1 MPNTLSITKGE
12 YGKMK
17 EALTLIEERIVYGTG
32 RLYERMG
39 GSSSLMGS
47 GALEVLATP
56 SMIALMEGTAQE
68 AVQSLLEDGQGTVGT
83 RIDVRHLAATPVG
96 MEVTCTAEVTEV
108 DRRRI
113 VFTVKAMDE
122 KEVIGEG
129 IHERFVIDNEKF
141 FAKCR
146 QKLEK

>member
-1 MPNTLSITKGE
+1 MIQTGITCKKKITVTPE
-12 YGKMK
+12 MT
-17 EALTLIEERIVYGTG
+17 AAA
-32 RLYERMG
+32 
-39 GSSSLMGS
+39 MGS

-68 AVQSLLEDGQGTVGT
+68 AVQSLLEGGQGTVGT

-113 VFTVKAMDE
+113 VFTVKAQDE
-122 KEVIGEG
+122 KELIGEG
-129 IHERFVIDNEKF
+129 THERFVIDNEKF

-146 QKLEK
+146 HKLEK

>member
-1 MPNTLSITKGE
+1 MIQTGLTCKKKITVTPE
-12 YGKMK
+12 MT
-17 EALTLIEERIVYGTG
+17 AAA
-32 RLYERMG
+32 
-39 GSSSLMGS
+39 MGS
-47 GALEVLATP
+47 GTLEVLATP

-68 AVQSLLEDGQGTVGT
+68 AVQNLLEDGQGTVGT

-113 VFTVKAMDE
+113 VFTVKAKDE

>member
-1 MPNTLSITKGE
+1 MIQTGLTCKKKITVTPE
-12 YGKMK
+12 MT
-17 EALTLIEERIVYGTG
+17 AAA
-32 RLYERMG
+32 
-39 GSSSLMGS
+39 MGS

-68 AVQSLLEDGQGTVGT
+68 AVQNLLEDGQGTVGT

-113 VFTVKAMDE
+113 VFTVKAKDE

-141 FAKCR
+141 FAKSR

>member
-1 MPNTLSITKGE
+1 MIQTGLTCKKKITVTPE
-12 YGKMK
+12 MT
-17 EALTLIEERIVYGTG
+17 AAA
-32 RLYERMG
+32 
-39 GSSSLMGS
+39 MGS

-68 AVQSLLEDGQGTVGT
+68 AVQNLLEDGQGTVGT

-113 VFTVKAMDE
+113 VFTVKAKDE

-129 IHERFVIDNEKF
+129 IHERFVIENEKF

>member
-1 MPNTLSITKGE
+1 MIQTGLTCKKKITVTPG
-12 YGKMK
+12 MT
-17 EALTLIEERIVYGTG
+17 AAA
-32 RLYERMG
+32 
-39 GSSSLMGS
+39 MGS

-68 AVQSLLEDGQGTVGT
+68 AVQNLLEDGQGTVGT

-113 VFTVKAMDE
+113 VFTVRAKDE

>member
-1 MPNTLSITKGE
+1 MIQTGLTCKKKITVTPE
-12 YGKMK
+12 MT
-17 EALTLIEERIVYGTG
+17 AAA
-32 RLYERMG
+32 
-39 GSSSLMGS
+39 MGS

-113 VFTVKAMDE
+113 VFTVKAKDE

-141 FAKCR
+141 FAKYR

>member
-1 MPNTLSITKGE
+1 MIQTGLTCKKKITVTPE
-12 YGKMK
+12 MT
-17 EALTLIEERIVYGTG
+17 AAA
-32 RLYERMG
+32 
-39 GSSSLMGS
+39 MGS

-68 AVQSLLEDGQGTVGT
+68 AVQNLLEDGQGTVGT

-113 VFTVKAMDE
+113 VFTVKAKDE
-122 KEVIGEG
+122 KEIIGEG

>member
-1 MPNTLSITKGE
+1 MIQTGLTCKKKITVTPE
-12 YGKMK
+12 MT
-17 EALTLIEERIVYGTG
+17 AAA
-32 RLYERMG
+32 
-39 GSSSLMGS
+39 MGS

-83 RIDVRHLAATPVG
+83 RIDVRHLAATPVD

-113 VFTVKAMDE
+113 VFTVKAKDE

>member
-1 MPNTLSITKGE
+1 MIQTGLTCKKKITVTPE
-12 YGKMK
+12 MT
-17 EALTLIEERIVYGTG
+17 AAA
-32 RLYERMG
+32 
-39 GSSSLMGS
+39 MGS

-68 AVQSLLEDGQGTVGT
+68 AVQNLLEDGQGTVGT

-96 MEVTCTAEVTEV
+96 MEVPCTAEVTEV

-113 VFTVKAMDE
+113 VFTVKAKDE

>member
-1 MPNTLSITKGE
+1 MIQTGLTCKKKITVTPE
-12 YGKMK
+12 MT
-17 EALTLIEERIVYGTG
+17 AAA
-32 RLYERMG
+32 
-39 GSSSLMGS
+39 MGS

-56 SMIALMEGTAQE
+56 SMIALMEGTAHE
-68 AVQSLLEDGQGTVGT
+68 AVQNLLEDGQGTVGT

-113 VFTVKAMDE
+113 VFTVKAKDE

>member
-1 MPNTLSITKGE
+1 MIQTGITCKKKITVTPE
-12 YGKMK
+12 MT
-17 EALTLIEERIVYGTG
+17 AAA
-32 RLYERMG
+32 
-39 GSSSLMGS
+39 MGS

-68 AVQSLLEDGQGTVGT
+68 AVQNLLEDGQGTVGT

-96 MEVTCTAEVTEV
+96 MEVTCTAEITEV

-113 VFTVKAMDE
+113 VFTVKAQDE
-122 KEVIGEG
+122 KELIGEG
-129 IHERFVIDNEKF
+129 THERFVIDNEKF

-146 QKLEK
+146 HKLEK

>member
-1 MPNTLSITKGE
+1 MIQTGLTCKKKITVTPE
-12 YGKMK
+12 MT
-17 EALTLIEERIVYGTG
+17 AAA
-32 RLYERMG
+32 
-39 GSSSLMGS
+39 MGS

-68 AVQSLLEDGQGTVGT
+68 AVQNLLVDGQGTVGT

-113 VFTVKAMDE
+113 VFTVRAKDE

>member
-1 MPNTLSITKGE
+1 MIQTGLTCKKKITVTP
-12 YGKMK
+12 KMT
-17 EALTLIEERIVYGTG
+17 AAA
-32 RLYERMG
+32 
-39 GSSSLMGS
+39 MGS

-113 VFTVKAMDE
+113 VFTVKAKDE

>member
-1 MPNTLSITKGE
+1 MIQTGLTCKKKITVTPE
-12 YGKMK
+12 MT
-17 EALTLIEERIVYGTG
+17 AAA
-32 RLYERMG
+32 
-39 GSSSLMGS
+39 MGS

-68 AVQSLLEDGQGTVGT
+68 AVQNLLEDGQGTVGT

-108 DRRRI
+108 DRRLI
-113 VFTVKAMDE
+113 VFTVKAKDE

>member
-1 MPNTLSITKGE
+1 MIQTGLTCKKKITVTPE
-12 YGKMK
+12 MT
-17 EALTLIEERIVYGTG
+17 AAA
-32 RLYERMG
+32 
-39 GSSSLMGS
+39 MGS

-68 AVQSLLEDGQGTVGT
+68 AVQNLLEDGQGTVGT
-83 RIDVRHLAATPVG
+83 RIDARHLAATPVG

-113 VFTVKAMDE
+113 VFTVKAKDE

>member
-1 MPNTLSITKGE
+1 MIQTGLTCKKKITVTPE
-12 YGKMK
+12 MT
-17 EALTLIEERIVYGTG
+17 AAA
-32 RLYERMG
+32 
-39 GSSSLMGS
+39 MGS

-68 AVQSLLEDGQGTVGT
+68 AVQNLLEDGQGTVGT

-113 VFTVKAMDE
+113 VLTVKAKDE

-129 IHERFVIDNEKF
+129 LHERFVIDNEKF

>member
-1 MPNTLSITKGE
+1 MIQTGITCKKKITVTPE
-12 YGKMK
+12 MT
-17 EALTLIEERIVYGTG
+17 AAA
-32 RLYERMG
+32 
-39 GSSSLMGS
+39 MGS

-68 AVQSLLEDGQGTVGT
+68 AVQSLLEGGQGTVGT

-96 MEVTCTAEVTEV
+96 MDVTCTAEVTEV

-113 VFTVKAMDE
+113 VFTVKAQDE

-129 IHERFVIDNEKF
+129 THERFIIDNEKF
-141 FAKCR
+141 LAKCR
-146 QKLEK
+146 QKLAK

>member
-1 MPNTLSITKGE
+1 MIQTGLTCKKKITVTPE
-12 YGKMK
+12 MT
-17 EALTLIEERIVYGTG
+17 AAA
-32 RLYERMG
+32 
-39 GSSSLMGS
+39 MGS

-68 AVQSLLEDGQGTVGT
+68 AVQNLLEDGQGTVGT

-113 VFTVKAMDE
+113 VFTVRAKDE

-129 IHERFVIDNEKF
+129 IHERFVIENEKF

>member
-1 MPNTLSITKGE
+1 MIQTGLTCKKKITVTPE
-12 YGKMK
+12 MT
-17 EALTLIEERIVYGTG
+17 AAA
-32 RLYERMG
+32 
-39 GSSSLMGS
+39 MGS

-68 AVQSLLEDGQGTVGT
+68 EVQSLLEDGQGTVGT

-113 VFTVKAMDE
+113 VFTVKAKDE

>member
-1 MPNTLSITKGE
+1 MIQTGLTCKKKITVTPE
-12 YGKMK
+12 MT
-17 EALTLIEERIVYGTG
+17 AAA
-32 RLYERMG
+32 
-39 GSSSLMGS
+39 MGS

-68 AVQSLLEDGQGTVGT
+68 AVQNLLEDGQGTVGT

-113 VFTVKAMDE
+113 VFTVKAKDE

-141 FAKCR
+141 FSKCR

>member
-1 MPNTLSITKGE
+1 MIQTGLTCKKKITVTPE
-12 YGKMK
+12 MT
-17 EALTLIEERIVYGTG
+17 AAAI
-32 RLYERMG
+32 
-39 GSSSLMGS
+39 GS

-68 AVQSLLEDGQGTVGT
+68 AVQNLLEDGQGTVGT

-113 VFTVKAMDE
+113 VFTVKAKDE

>member
-1 MPNTLSITKGE
+1 MIQTGLTCKKKITVTPE
-12 YGKMK
+12 MT
-17 EALTLIEERIVYGTG
+17 AAA
-32 RLYERMG
+32 
-39 GSSSLMGS
+39 MGS

-68 AVQSLLEDGQGTVGT
+68 AVQNLLEDGQGTVGT

-96 MEVTCTAEVTEV
+96 MEVTCTAEVTDV

-113 VFTVKAMDE
+113 VFTVKAKDE

>member
-1 MPNTLSITKGE
+1 MIQTGLTCKKKITVTPE
-12 YGKMK
+12 MT
-17 EALTLIEERIVYGTG
+17 AAA
-32 RLYERMG
+32 
-39 GSSSLMGS
+39 MGS

-68 AVQSLLEDGQGTVGT
+68 AVQNLLEDGQGTVGT

-108 DRRRI
+108 DRRRF
-113 VFTVKAMDE
+113 VFTVKAKDE

>member
-1 MPNTLSITKGE
+1 MIQTGLTCKKTITVTPE
-12 YGKMK
+12 MT
-17 EALTLIEERIVYGTG
+17 AAA
-32 RLYERMG
+32 
-39 GSSSLMGS
+39 MGS

-68 AVQSLLEDGQGTVGT
+68 AVQSLLEDGLGTVGT

-113 VFTVKAMDE
+113 VFTVKAKDE

>member
-1 MPNTLSITKGE
+1 MIQTGLTCKKKITVTPE
-12 YGKMK
+12 MT
-17 EALTLIEERIVYGTG
+17 AAA
-32 RLYERMG
+32 
-39 GSSSLMGS
+39 MGS

-68 AVQSLLEDGQGTVGT
+68 AVQNLLEDGQGTVGT

-108 DRRRI
+108 ERRRI
-113 VFTVKAMDE
+113 VFTVKAKDE

>member
-1 MPNTLSITKGE
+1 MIQTGLTCKKKITVTPE
-12 YGKMK
+12 MT
-17 EALTLIEERIVYGTG
+17 AAA
-32 RLYERMG
+32 
-39 GSSSLMGS
+39 MGS

-68 AVQSLLEDGQGTVGT
+68 AVQNLLEDGQGTAGT

-113 VFTVKAMDE
+113 VFTVKAKDE

>member
-1 MPNTLSITKGE
+1 MIQTGLTCKKKITVTPE
-12 YGKMK
+12 MT
-17 EALTLIEERIVYGTG
+17 A
-32 RLYERMG
+32 
-39 GSSSLMGS
+39 SAMGS

-56 SMIALMEGTAQE
+56 SMIALMEGTAHE
-68 AVQSLLEDGQGTVGT
+68 AVQNLLEDGQGTVGT

-113 VFTVKAMDE
+113 VFTVKAKDE

>member
-1 MPNTLSITKGE
+1 MIQTGLTCKKKITVTPE
-12 YGKMK
+12 MT
-17 EALTLIEERIVYGTG
+17 AAA
-32 RLYERMG
+32 
-39 GSSSLMGS
+39 MGS

-68 AVQSLLEDGQGTVGT
+68 AVQNLLEDGQGTVGT

-96 MEVTCTAEVTEV
+96 MELTCTAEVTEV

-113 VFTVKAMDE
+113 VFTVKAKDE

>member
-1 MPNTLSITKGE
+1 MIQTGLTCKKKITVTPE
-12 YGKMK
+12 MT
-17 EALTLIEERIVYGTG
+17 AAA
-32 RLYERMG
+32 
-39 GSSSLMGS
+39 MGS

-68 AVQSLLEDGQGTVGT
+68 AVQNLLEDGQGTVET

-113 VFTVKAMDE
+113 VFTVKAKDE

-129 IHERFVIDNEKF
+129 IHERFVIDNKKF

>member
-1 MPNTLSITKGE
+1 MIQTGLTCKKKITVIPE
-12 YGKMK
+12 MT
-17 EALTLIEERIVYGTG
+17 AAA
-32 RLYERMG
+32 
-39 GSSSLMGS
+39 MGS

-68 AVQSLLEDGQGTVGT
+68 AVQNLLEDGQGTVGT

-113 VFTVKAMDE
+113 VFTVKAKDE

>member
-1 MPNTLSITKGE
+1 MIQTGITCKKKITVTPE
-12 YGKMK
+12 MT
-17 EALTLIEERIVYGTG
+17 AAV
-32 RLYERMG
+32 
-39 GSSSLMGS
+39 MGS

-68 AVQSLLEDGQGTVGT
+68 AVQNLLEDGQGTVGT

-113 VFTVKAMDE
+113 VFTVKAQDE
-122 KEVIGEG
+122 KELIGEG
-129 IHERFVIDNEKF
+129 THERFVIDNEKF

-146 QKLEK
+146 HKLEK

>member
-1 MPNTLSITKGE
+1 MIQTGLTCKKKITVTPE
-12 YGKMK
+12 MT
-17 EALTLIEERIVYGTG
+17 AAA
-32 RLYERMG
+32 
-39 GSSSLMGS
+39 MGS

-68 AVQSLLEDGQGTVGT
+68 AVQSHLEDDRGTVGT

-113 VFTVKAMDE
+113 VFTVKAEDE

>member
-1 MPNTLSITKGE
+1 MIQTGLTCKKKITVTPE
-12 YGKMK
+12 MT
-17 EALTLIEERIVYGTG
+17 AAA
-32 RLYERMG
+32 
-39 GSSSLMGS
+39 MGS

-68 AVQSLLEDGQGTVGT
+68 AVQNLLEDGQVTVGT

-113 VFTVKAMDE
+113 VFTVKAKDE

>member
-1 MPNTLSITKGE
+1 MIQTGLTCKKKITVTPE
-12 YGKMK
+12 MT
-17 EALTLIEERIVYGTG
+17 AAA
-32 RLYERMG
+32 
-39 GSSSLMGS
+39 MGS

-56 SMIALMEGTAQE
+56 SMIALMEGAAQE
-68 AVQSLLEDGQGTVGT
+68 AVQNLLEDGQGTVGT

-113 VFTVKAMDE
+113 VFTVKAKDE